1 VRFRYLLLIAGLIVS
16 ISYSCRE
23 KGGKYINQGEI
34 HYNIDYISSTGK
46 IADEFKPKTLVVS
59 FKNDNILFEILSPI
73 GNQGIMNIVNPEKKI
88 YDTYINM
95 IGVKYYY
102 SGSPSERQPGFKSME
117 GLEIKKTSKTSTICG
132 YDCNNAE
139 VIFPF
144 NKNKIYDIWYTNE
157 IKVKNSNASTP
168 FSEIDGVLLSFY
180 YILGNS
186 EMKFEA
192 ENVYKKD
199 IPDKAFERRPKFKP
213 VSRENMDKIIV
224 EMVNL

>member
-1 VRFRYLLLIAGLIVS
+1 MLIAGLIVS
-16 ISYSCRE
+16 VSYSCRE

-46 IADEFKPKTLVVS
+46 MADEFKPKTLVVS

-73 GNQGIMNIVNPEKKI
+73 GNQGIVNIVNPEKKI

-102 SGSPSERQPGFKSME
+102 SGSPNERHPGFKSME

-139 VIFPF
+139 VTFPF
-144 NKNKIYDIWYTNE
+144 DRNKIYNIWYTNE
-157 IKVKNSNASTP
+157 IKVKNSNVSTP
-168 FSEIDGVLLSFY
+168 FSDIGGVLMSFY

-199 IPDKAFERRPKFKP
+199 IPDKAFERRPKFKL
-213 VSRENMDKIIV
+213 VSRENMDKIII